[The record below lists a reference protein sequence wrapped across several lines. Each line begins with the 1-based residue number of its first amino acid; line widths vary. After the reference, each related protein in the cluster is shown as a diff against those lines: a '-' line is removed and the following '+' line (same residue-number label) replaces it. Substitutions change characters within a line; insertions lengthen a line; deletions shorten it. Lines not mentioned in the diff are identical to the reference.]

1 MVLDAA
7 TIKVYFDN
15 RILLIG
21 DEVFMVKLIKSTVKC
36 YRKKTKK
43 TVGGKKKTYEYNQYL
58 VPLKI
63 SDQLECS
70 QDVFVV
76 SESELQ
82 GMLDEE
88 GQLVGDRKELQR
100 HIDVYQKELDEL
112 EWKHGELSRSY
123 KELVAKN
130 TKNNQQIRQLTAELE
145 NIHLQNQELEND
157 LKIERENHEVLEKKH
172 QLEVKKSQILEEELS
187 KHKGDFWTAIK
198 SKLASKEE
206 KDL

>member
-1 MVLDAA
+1 
-7 TIKVYFDN
+7 
-15 RILLIG
+15 
-21 DEVFMVKLIKSTVKC
+21 MVKLIKSTVKC

-43 TVGGKKKTYEYNQYL
+43 TVGGKRKTYEYNQYL

-63 SDQLECS
+63 SDHLECS
-70 QDVFVV
+70 QDVLVV
-76 SESELQ
+76 PEDELE
-82 GMLDEE
+82 GMLNED
-88 GQLVGDRKELQR
+88 GQLVGDQKKLQR

-123 KELVAKN
+123 KDLVAKN
-130 TKNNQQIRQLTAELE
+130 TKNNQQTRRLTAELE
-145 NIHLQNQELEND
+145 NLRLNNQELEND
-157 LKIERENHEVLEKKH
+157 LKSEREKNLALEKKH
-172 QLEVKKSQILEEELS
+172 QLEMEKAQLLEEELS

>member
-1 MVLDAA
+1 
-7 TIKVYFDN
+7 
-15 RILLIG
+15 
-21 DEVFMVKLIKSTVKC
+21 MVKLIKSTVKC

-70 QDVFVV
+70 QEVFVV
-76 SESELQ
+76 PEDDLE
-82 GMLDEE
+82 GMLNEE
-88 GQLVGDRKELQR
+88 GELVGDQTELQR
-100 HIDVYQKELDEL
+100 HIGVYQKELDEL
-112 EWKHGELSRSY
+112 EWKHSELSRSY

-130 TKNNQQIRQLTAELE
+130 TRTNQQIRKLTAELE
-145 NIHLQNQELEND
+145 NLRLNNQKLEND
-157 LKIERENHEVLEKKH
+157 LKLESENHLALEKKH
-172 QLEVKKSQILEEELS
+172 QQEVKKAELLEEELS

>member
-1 MVLDAA
+1 
-7 TIKVYFDN
+7 
-15 RILLIG
+15 
-21 DEVFMVKLIKSTVKC
+21 MVKLIKSTVKC

-43 TVGGKKKTYEYNQYL
+43 TVGGKRKTYEYNQYL

-63 SDQLECS
+63 SDQLECN

-76 SESELQ
+76 LEDELE
-82 GMLDEE
+82 GMLNEE
-88 GQLVGDRKELQR
+88 GELVGDQKELHR

-123 KELVAKN
+123 KESVAKN
-130 TKNNQQIRQLTAELE
+130 TKNNQQIRTLTAEVE
-145 NIHLQNQELEND
+145 NLRVNNQELEKD
-157 LKIERENHEVLEKKH
+157 LKIERENHQILEKKH
-172 QLEVKKSQILEEELS
+172 QLEVKKAQLLEEELS
-187 KHKGDFWTAIK
+187 KHKGDFWNAIK